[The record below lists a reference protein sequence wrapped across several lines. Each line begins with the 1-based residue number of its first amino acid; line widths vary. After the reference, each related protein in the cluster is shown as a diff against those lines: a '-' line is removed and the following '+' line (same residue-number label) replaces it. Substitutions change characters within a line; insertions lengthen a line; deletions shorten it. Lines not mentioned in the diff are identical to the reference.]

1 MLTLNPSRLEHLRE
15 LVASHAGAFRRRDQA
30 RWATL
35 YLLGLQEAEG
45 RRNIESVARALS
57 QSGVVGPLD
66 LAQDLTQGLGHFLS
80 QSPWDES
87 TLWRRFAERLAG
99 SPGEA
104 EGLFVLEEFP
114 FVKQGRHSVGVHR
127 QFSRTLGRKANCQ
140 LAIGLYHVHHTAELI
155 GLRLYLPRAWRR
167 DEERLEAAGV
177 PVAQREAL
185 DRLSIGRE
193 LLETARQAGLTSRRL
208 AAGQGWHWGQEG
220 DEGESN
226 WTAHGYTLA
235 PLEGR
240 EADEVRRTRE
250 RLLELGLGHFEGRSW
265 RGFHHHVCLVALAG
279 WAERLTSLQ

>member
-1 MLTLNPSRLEHLRE
+1 VLTLNPSRLERLRE

-30 RWATL
+30 RWAAL

-45 RRNIESVARALS
+45 RRTVEGVARALVHC
-57 QSGVVGPLD
+57 GEVGPLGLTHD
-66 LAQDLTQGLGHFLS
+66 LPQGLGHFLS
-80 QSPWDES
+80 QSPWDEG

-99 SPGEA
+99 SPGER

-127 QFSRTLGRKANCQ
+127 QHSHTLGRKANCQ
-140 LAIGLYHVHHTAELI
+140 IAIGLYHVGVTAELI

-185 DRLSIGRE
+185 DRWSIGRE
-193 LLETARQAGLTSRRL
+193 LLETARQAGLASRRL

-220 DEGESN
+220 DEGESA
-226 WTAHGYTLA
+226 WTARGYTLT
-235 PLEGR
+235 PLGGR
-240 EADEVRRTRE
+240 EADEVRRTRD

-265 RGFHHHVCLVALAG
+265 RGFHHHVCLVTLAN
-279 WAERLTSLQ
+279 WAERRATGR